1 METGRGKAEI
11 FNHDGRWEHA
21 PLQLNRTSQIACT
34 SVQWGVRRWGQLRHL
49 EGPFYIRDWS
59 PTFGK
64 TRGAVGYLRAD
75 SSKRAARKIATPH
88 LGLFILWSFHGGTG
102 LSVLFSFIVLVC
114 SGVGWARERSRQ
126 EASLQ
131 DAALLAAGLAWLV
144 HRSADG
150 VIEDLFQALLRES
163 GAFQV
168 SGGSDFL
175 RH

>member
-1 METGRGKAEI
+1 MRVFSGVSGGGGNCAIWRVPCILGI
-11 FNHDGRWEHA
+11 
-21 PLQLNRTSQIACT
+21 
-34 SVQWGVRRWGQLRHL
+34 GVRPLEKRAVRWGT
-49 EGPFYIRDWS
+49 S
-59 PTFGK
+59 APTPQ
-64 TRGAVGYLRAD
+64 R
-75 SSKRAARKIATPH
+75 KRREKVATPH